1 MGTDPLPLAQD
12 NGMDS
17 PFADGIECAK
27 LEESTTSNQHKGGV
41 IMKGT
46 TMGIDLAKN
55 VFEVYVEAESGAV
68 IERKRLSRKKLL
80 SWFANRPP
88 ALVGMEACGGAHYWA
103 RELEKLGHTVRLM
116 APQYVKPWVQ
126 TNKSDQAD
134 ARAICRAM
142 QEPGMRFVALAGEA
156 QQAVQAVHRVRSR
169 YLGNR
174 TALVNQIRGILLEY
188 GVAIPQGV
196 GAVRKALSLLLTE
209 ERWSP
214 LVRQFLLEQQAELTD
229 WDTKIEVVTARIKRE
244 NATQPICH
252 RLEQARGIGPL
263 GASALWV
270 KAAGQPY
277 QHGRHFAAALGL
289 VPKHTGT
296 GGKIRLGGISKR
308 GDRYLRQLLIHG
320 ARAVVR
326 QVGEKPDRLS
336 EWIRRLVA
344 RRGMNKAI
352 VALANKNA
360 RMAFALIS
368 KDQPYDVAK
377 MCEAV

>member
-1 MGTDPLPLAQD
+1 
-12 NGMDS
+12 MDS
-17 PFADGIECAK
+17 PIADGIECAK

>member
-1 MGTDPLPLAQD
+1 M
-12 NGMDS
+12 
-17 PFADGIECAK
+17 K
-27 LEESTTSNQHKGGV
+27 ST
-41 IMKGT
+41 II
-46 TMGIDLAKN
+46 GIDLAKN
-55 VFEVYVEAESGAV
+55 VFEVYLEDEGGQG
-68 IERKRLSRKKLL
+68 IKRCRLSRKKMLP
-80 SWFANRPP
+80 WFANRAS

-134 ARAICRAM
+134 ARAICRAV
-142 QEPGMRFVALAGEA
+142 QEPGMRFVGIASEA
-156 QQAVQAVHRVRSR
+156 QQAVQALHRVRSR
-169 YLGNR
+169 HLGNR

-196 GAVRKALSLLLTE
+196 ASVRKALPLLLAD
-209 ERWSP
+209 ERWAP
-214 LVRQFLLEQQAELTD
+214 LIQQFLTDQQAELLY
-229 WDTKIEVVTARIKRE
+229 WDAKIEAVTAQIKRE

-252 RLEQARGIGPL
+252 RLEQARGIGAL
-263 GASALWV
+263 GASALWG
-270 KAAGQPY
+270 KTAGQSY
-277 QHGRHFAAALGL
+277 QNGRHFAATVGL

-336 EWIRRLVA
+336 CWIRRLVA
-344 RRGMNKAI
+344 RRGMKKAV

-360 RMAFALIS
+360 RMAFALIHE
-368 KDQPYDVAK
+368 DQPYDVTK
-377 MCEAV
+377 MCGAA

>member
-1 MGTDPLPLAQD
+1 M
-12 NGMDS
+12 
-17 PFADGIECAK
+17 K
-27 LEESTTSNQHKGGV
+27 ST
-41 IMKGT
+41 II
-46 TMGIDLAKN
+46 GIDLAKN
-55 VFEVYVEAESGAV
+55 VFEVYVEDEGGPG
-68 IERKRLSRKKLL
+68 IKRCRLSRKKMLP
-80 SWFANRPP
+80 WFANRAP

-103 RELEKLGHTVRLM
+103 RELEKLGHTVRLI

-134 ARAICRAM
+134 ARAICRAV
-142 QEPGMRFVALAGEA
+142 QEPAMRFVGIASEA
-156 QQAVQAVHRVRSR
+156 QQAVQALHRVRSR
-169 YLGNR
+169 HLGNR

-196 GAVRKALSLLLTE
+196 GAVRKALPLLLAE
-209 ERWSP
+209 ERWAP
-214 LVRQFLLEQQAELTD
+214 LLQQFLTDQQAELLY
-229 WDTKIEVVTARIKRE
+229 WDTKIEAVTAQINRE
-244 NATQPICH
+244 NARQPICQ

-263 GASALWV
+263 GASALWA
-270 KAAGQPY
+270 KAAGQSY
-277 QHGRHFAAALGL
+277 QNGRHVAAALGL

-296 GGKIRLGGISKR
+296 GGKVRLGGISKR

-336 EWIRRLVA
+336 CWIRRLVA

-360 RMAFALIS
+360 RMAFALIYN
-368 KDQPYDVAK
+368 DQPYDVTK
-377 MCEAV
+377 MCGAV